1 MATGRIW
8 SESSSRWGWIMLKL
22 SITSIIKFI
31 RIRNHGHHANMVA
44 RQRSQMNQHDMPCI
58 LIGTLRPHSC
68 GVCRCKGGQDAWD
81 RMGWGRGKVVQPIIG
96 RAIWPTY
103 WCEVHAMS
111 MCRYVYQKR
120 LWQQRPTSLHSEI
133 MDDRGTT
140 SKGSLW
146 CSICFRV
153 PELSTWGFQLC
164 EGLSEGQRDREHST
178 EFYKRFPVAKGSWR
192 CWKVCSLHHPWNHH
206 GITFFAE
213 VKWCIFVWTFPLHK
227 LSMVPAVEAATA
239 LRRQWGSL
247 LLYHGYIRMQLAF
260 FKLPCF
266 FHPFTTRML
275 RSEIVGS
282 GGRQTEKNVCKKG
295 VDKPP
300 LLRCHSRKSIGWYYM
315 KYTWRCH
322 EMFGNIMKYEK
333 SMDISQISPPWVS
346 TKKTTEWVGAV
357 RLESWFLCWPFQ
369 TPITKDK
376 FSVPSFF

>member
-266 FHPFTTRML
+266 FSSIHDAHAQEWNCWKR
-275 RSEIVGS
+275 RSTDRKKRVQKR
-282 GGRQTEKNVCKKG
+282 GRQTATVEVSFTEVNRMV
-295 VDKPP
+295 
-300 LLRCHSRKSIGWYYM
+300 LYEIYM
-315 KYTWRCH
+315 KMSWNVWKHH
-322 EMFGNIMKYEK
+322 EIWKVHGHLANFPTLGLN
-333 SMDISQISPPWVS
+333 
-346 TKKTTEWVGAV
+346 KKDDRMGG
-357 RLESWFLCWPFQ
+357 S
-369 TPITKDK
+369 
-376 FSVPSFF
+376 S